1 MKLTSESFEQL
12 YFTCSG
18 RLMNYASRYLGESM
32 KRDCIDM
39 VHDCFVSFWE
49 HYKGREIEN
58 PEGLLFTTVR
68 NRCLDSIRKRCP
80 DNTLLERHI
89 RDVSTDLL
97 YAQCFLSDT
106 ADYKT
111 VYEEL
116 ESIYNNA
123 VDNLS
128 PRCREIFLLSRRD
141 NLSNKEIA
149 LKLGISIKTVEKNI
163 TKALSVLRA
172 TLPAIAALL
181 FLFK

>member
-1 MKLTSESFEQL
+1 MFQQ
-12 YFTCSG
+12 TCST
-18 RLMNYASRYLGESM
+18 
-32 KRDCIDM
+32 
-39 VHDCFVSFWE
+39 H
-49 HYKGREIEN
+49 
-58 PEGLLFTTVR
+58 
-68 NRCLDSIRKRCP
+68 
-80 DNTLLERHI
+80 
-89 RDVSTDLL
+89 
-97 YAQCFLSDT
+97 
-106 ADYKT
+106 KT

-123 VDNLS
+123 VNNLS